1 MPKARNPNQDKAFEI
16 YKEHNGNITNRAIAE
31 LLGEDE
37 KIIAVWKSRNKW
49 NVVQQTEQ
57 CCTTKKKGG
66 QPGNKNALGHGA
78 PQQNR
83 NAVGNS
89 GGAPEQNKNALG
101 YGAPKQNKN
110 AVTTGEFE
118 TLFFD
123 CLEPDEQE
131 MIEQITLDK
140 NQLLLQEIQLLTVRE
155 RRMLK
160 RIEALKRTQ
169 KEQNGEAQG
178 MTAVKYK
185 TGVEKD
191 KETDLFEY
199 AGILGQ
205 IQAIENALTR
215 VQASKQR
222 AIDSLHRYGYD
233 DARLKLELK
242 KYDSSDDEIKDDGFI
257 DALNGKASED
267 WEDEDSSV

>member
-1 MPKARNPNQDKAFEI
+1 MGRARSSNSIEAEKLYRKGWKLVD
-16 YKEHNGNITNRAIAE
+16 IAKKLDVPE
-31 LLGEDE
+31 ST
-37 KIIAVWKSRNKW
+37 VRRWKSTQDWESERSDKKA
-49 NVVQQTEQ
+49 NVR
-57 CCTTKKKGG
+57 KNKGG
-66 QPGNKNALGHGA
+66 QPGNKNALG
-78 PQQNR
+78 N
-83 NAVGNS
+83 N
-89 GGAPEQNKNALG
+89 GGAPDGNKNALG

-123 CLEPDEQE
+123 CLDEEEQE
-131 MIEQITLDK
+131 LIEQVSLDK

-160 RIEALKRTQ
+160 RIESLKRTQ
-169 KEQNGEAQG
+169 EEQNGESQG

-205 IQAIENALTR
+205 IQNIENALTR

-222 AIDSLHRYGYD
+222 AIDSLHKYGYD
-233 DARLKLELK
+233 DARLEIELMKIELELAK
-242 KYDSSDDEIKDDGFI
+242 QDTQDDSQEDDGFMTAI
-257 DALNGKASED
+257 DKTA
-267 WEDEDSSV
+267 DEVWGDDDV

>member
-37 KIIAVWKSRNKW
+37 KVIAVWKSRNKW
-49 NVVQQTEQ
+49 NVVQQSEQ

-78 PQQNR
+78 PER
-83 NAVGNS
+83 
-89 GGAPEQNKNALG
+89 NKNALG

-131 MIEQITLDK
+131 LIEQIQLDK

-160 RIEALKRTQ
+160 RIESLKRTQ
-169 KEQNGEAQG
+169 EQQNGEAQG

-205 IQAIENALTR
+205 IQSIENALTR
-215 VQASKQR
+215 VQANKQR
-222 AIDSLHRYGYD
+222 AIDSLHKYGYD
-233 DARLKLELK
+233 DARLEIELMKIELELAK
-242 KYDSSDDEIKDDGFI
+242 QDTSEDTQEDDGFM
-257 DALNGKASED
+257 DAINSTATTIWGD
-267 WEDEDSSV
+267 DDV